1 MSNLKED
8 LEYLQLYSICKAYQ
22 DKAKEAEEKNLSYT
36 GYLELL
42 IQEEV
47 TDRIQRSIKKR
58 ISEAKFPIIKTIDTF
73 NFDWPK
79 SINRKKI
86 LQLFEMNFVE
96 EKKNILILAP
106 PGMGK
111 THLAISLGYAA
122 CQKRLSTL
130 FIS

>member
-96 EKKNILILAP
+96 EKKNILILQRRIQIRSAMSFLLKQP
-106 PGMGK
+106 EMQK
-111 THLAISLGYAA
+111 SL
-122 CQKRLSTL
+122 QEQ
-130 FIS
+130 